1 MSSLPNIPNNP
12 FSPYK
17 RDPVAISVD
26 VRDEILGFIAK
37 NPGIRYRELLR
48 LAGISN
54 GVLTYHLG
62 MLEKFGDIKVQ
73 RQSNNRVTRYFVSN
87 VSKLD
92 YNIIGYFRSSVTR
105 NIMIFLLQN
114 ELCTFNEI
122 VDHVGKA
129 PSTISWHVKKLRGA
143 GLLGITY
150 GDNRFLYKVTNR
162 DAIINALLKY
172 KETFAD
178 RVIDNYTEMVDKL

>member
-1 MSSLPNIPNNP
+1 M
-12 FSPYK
+12 
-17 RDPVAISVD
+17 
-26 VRDEILGFIAK
+26 
-37 NPGIRYRELLR
+37 
-48 LAGISN
+48 
-54 GVLTYHLG
+54 
-62 MLEKFGDIKVQ
+62 
-73 RQSNNRVTRYFVSN
+73 TRYFVSN

-105 NIMIFLLQN
+105 NMMIFLLQN